1 MDEGGQLVG
10 RSVPGGAELWRTD
23 TYRAVRLQAG
33 GHLLLLG
40 VDGYQVVAA
49 RTGATEWESPGR
61 VLMWWAPLTDGELV
75 LAAGR
80 SPVGRP
86 TMEARRLA
94 DGELQWV
101 LPVEEG
107 VRSVAAVGGHLVL
120 RSRDELIVLT

>member
-1 MDEGGQLVG
+1 M
-10 RSVPGGAELWRTD
+10 
-23 TYRAVRLQAG
+23 
-33 GHLLLLG
+33 
-40 VDGYQVVAA
+40 VAA
-49 RTGATEWESPGR
+49 RTGALAWESPGR
-61 VLMWWAPLTDGELV
+61 VLMWWAPLTDGSVV

-80 SPVGRP
+80 TGAGRP

>member
-1 MDEGGQLVG
+1 V
-10 RSVPGGAELWRTD
+10 
-23 TYRAVRLQAG
+23 QAG

-49 RTGATEWESPGR
+49 RTGAVEWQSPER
-61 VLMWWAPLTDGELV
+61 VLMWWAPLTDGRVV

-80 SPVGRP
+80 SGTGRP

-94 DGELQWV
+94 DGELEWV

-107 VRSVAAVGGHLVL
+107 VRSVSAVGGHLLL
-120 RSRDELIVLT
+120 RSRDELILLT